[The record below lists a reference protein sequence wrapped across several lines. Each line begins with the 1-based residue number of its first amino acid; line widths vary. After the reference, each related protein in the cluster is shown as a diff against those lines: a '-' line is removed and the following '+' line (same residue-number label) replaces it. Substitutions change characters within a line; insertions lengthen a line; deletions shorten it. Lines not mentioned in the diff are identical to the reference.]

1 MYYFLFLFLV
11 EKEIINGEKEFMKK
25 KLSIELQENLIR
37 FILSSHRKNKLEI
50 LEILE
55 TDYELETVEEEK
67 QEIPVTEDEVPK
79 EGIEKAVAKIQE
91 VIKKKKWNKL
101 KKNLLYT
108 VGDLMH
114 LNLELPLVPDD
125 EMEDAVKRKLIGEK
139 LLKEEDEVAFD
150 AIGASDS
157 KGLYGVYVQ
166 VIPKELLS
174 KLQPLKLQGIDF
186 EVFAINRKQV
196 SYTNP
201 KESTIFLDIGRKKTT
216 ITIYHRE
223 HLGLYRSINTGT
235 EDIIG
240 EISRILGIDIEEAKD
255 LYRRY
260 GYVSSA
266 KGSQLMDEGEMRGMD
281 LAEACGN
288 IMSKV
293 ERKVFQYMDYF
304 QFRHTG
310 EALKTLYYKVDD
322 SSGNHFEDFLKTTF
336 YLEHVFPYN
345 HLLGTDAERVE
356 EGIPSEW
363 SILLGTVE
371 SKHGVK
377 FIGKSFKLPFK
388 AKKNPIYI
396 AIGIIFIMF
405 MGMRYGYYKL
415 QEIDQMMRLTSI
427 SERQKVIEKD
437 LEEYRSLENKIRDLK
452 KDISYLSGI
461 TGKNTIFNNFLSDL
475 SYEVGSQIYLDDVSY
490 SGDKVSLRGRAISGT
505 EYAEVY
511 INEMVRNIEKI
522 SEEVRLVKTTKLSR
536 NRNVNDFLIE
546 VTLSGGEMSGK

>member
-1 MYYFLFLFLV
+1 
-11 EKEIINGEKEFMKK
+11 MKK
-25 KLSIELQENLIR
+25 KLSIELQENSIR
-37 FILSSHRKNKLEI
+37 FMVSSHRKNKLEI

-55 TDYELETVEEEK
+55 TDYELEPVEEEK
-67 QEIPVTEDEVPK
+67 KELPVAEEEAPK

-91 VIKKKKWNKL
+91 MIKKKKWEKL

-108 VGDLMH
+108 IGDLTH

-125 EMEDAVKRKLIGEK
+125 EMEDAVKRKLAGEK
-139 LLKEEDEVAFD
+139 LLKEDEDVAFE

-166 VIPKELLS
+166 VIPKELLT
-174 KLQPLKLQGIDF
+174 KLQPLKFQGIDF
-186 EVFAINRKQV
+186 EVFAINRKQAG
-196 SYTNP
+196 YTNP
-201 KESTIFLDIGRKKTT
+201 KESTMFLDIGKRKTV

-223 HLGLYRSINTGT
+223 RLGLYRTINIGT
-235 EDIIG
+235 EDIIQ
-240 EISRILGIDIEEAKD
+240 EISQILQVDIEEARD
-255 LYRRY
+255 LYGRY
-260 GYVSSA
+260 GHVNTA
-266 KGSQLMDEGEMRGMD
+266 KGSSLMDEGEIRGMD
-281 LAEACGN
+281 LAEAWSN
-288 IMSKV
+288 VISKI
-293 ERKVFQYMDYF
+293 ERKIFQYMDYF
-304 QFRHTG
+304 QFRHAG

-322 SSGNHFEDFLKTTF
+322 PVGKGFEEFLKTTF
-336 YLEHVFPYN
+336 YLEHVFLYN
-345 HLLGTDAERVE
+345 HLLGVDTEKL
-356 EGIPSEW
+356 EGGVSGEW
-363 SILLGTVE
+363 SNLLGTVE

-396 AIGIIFIMF
+396 AIAIVFIMF

-427 SERQKVIEKD
+427 SERQKIIEKD
-437 LEEYRSLENKIRDLK
+437 LEEYRSLQNKIKDLK

-490 SGDKVSLRGRAISGT
+490 SGDRVSLRGRAISGT

-511 INEMVRNIEKI
+511 INEMVRNLEKI